1 LQLKQPSLAWF
12 ILKVPMHAR
21 TLYRSS
27 LCKLRQRVLNGP
39 RALMQRVFNGFL
51 GLGKMGGS
59 RQGAPHGFT
68 VLEAVFASAILAIGL
83 SGVFQL
89 SAASMAANQSQR
101 NLVFASGL
109 AQNLAECWQVNTA
122 ICLSQFQASQ
132 QADALSNGAG
142 VQFERSWLITS
153 ISTPSKDP
161 QLLQNLQISVKWPH
175 QDKIGSSVELHWHIR
190 RASTPT
196 WVGL

>member
-1 LQLKQPSLAWF
+1 
-12 ILKVPMHAR
+12 MH
-21 TLYRSS
+21 
-27 LCKLRQRVLNGP
+27 
-39 RALMQRVFNGFL
+39 RVFNEFL

-122 ICLSQFQASQ
+122 ICISQFQTSQ
-132 QADALSNGAG
+132 QADALSNEAG

>member
-1 LQLKQPSLAWF
+1 
-12 ILKVPMHAR
+12 MH
-21 TLYRSS
+21 
-27 LCKLRQRVLNGP
+27 RVCN
-39 RALMQRVFNGFL
+39 AFL
-51 GLGKMGGS
+51 GLGKMEGS
-59 RQGAPHGFT
+59 KQGAPHGFT

-89 SAASMAANQSQR
+89 SAASMAANLAQR

-109 AQNLAECWQVNTA
+109 AQNLAECWQVNTT
-122 ICLSQFQASQ
+122 ICLSQFQTSQ
-132 QADALSNGAG
+132 QADAFSNEAG
-142 VQFERSWLITS
+142 VQFERSWLITNIS
-153 ISTPSKDP
+153 TSTSTPSQNP

-175 QDKIGSSVELHWHIR
+175 QDKLGSSVELHWQIR

>member
-1 LQLKQPSLAWF
+1 
-12 ILKVPMHAR
+12 MH
-21 TLYRSS
+21 
-27 LCKLRQRVLNGP
+27 RVCN
-39 RALMQRVFNGFL
+39 AFL
-51 GLGKMGGS
+51 GLGKMEGS
-59 RQGAPHGFT
+59 KQGAPHGFT

-89 SAASMAANQSQR
+89 SAASMAANLAQR

-109 AQNLAECWQVNTA
+109 AQNLAECWQVNAT
-122 ICLSQFQASQ
+122 ICLSQFQTSQ
-132 QADALSNGAG
+132 QADALSNEAG

-161 QLLQNLQISVKWPH
+161 HLLQTLQISVKWPQ
-175 QDKIGSSVELHWHIR
+175 QDKLGSSVELHWQIR

>member
-1 LQLKQPSLAWF
+1 MSTAPRLSSTWF
-12 ILKVPMHAR
+12 DGQSPRAQVCELCIEGSELEL
-21 TLYRSS
+21 TLVGSERRYPGNIPRPTD
-27 LCKLRQRVLNGP
+27 QRV
-39 RALMQRVFNGFL
+39 VFNMFFQDQL
-51 GLGKMGGS
+51 PKNPNFKM
-59 RQGAPHGFT
+59 H
-68 VLEAVFASAILAIGL
+68 L
-83 SGVFQL
+83 
-89 SAASMAANQSQR
+89 

-109 AQNLAECWQVNTA
+109 AQNLAECWQVNTT
-122 ICLSQFQASQ
+122 ICISLLQASQ
-132 QADALSNGAG
+132 QADTLSNEAG

-175 QDKIGSSVELHWHIR
+175 QDKTDRSVELHWHIR

>member
-1 LQLKQPSLAWF
+1 
-12 ILKVPMHAR
+12 ME
-21 TLYRSS
+21 
-27 LCKLRQRVLNGP
+27 
-39 RALMQRVFNGFL
+39 
-51 GLGKMGGS
+51 GS
-59 RQGAPHGFT
+59 KQGAPHGFT

-89 SAASMAANQSQR
+89 SAASMAANLAQR

-109 AQNLAECWQVNTA
+109 AQNLAECWQVNTT
-122 ICLSQFQASQ
+122 ICLSQFQTSQ
-132 QADALSNGAG
+132 QADALSNEAG
-142 VQFERSWLITS
+142 VQFERSWLITNIS
-153 ISTPSKDP
+153 SSSSSSSSSSTPSQNP

-175 QDKIGSSVELHWHIR
+175 QVKLGSSVELHWQIR